1 LAGTGSNYRRVPDPL
16 YLRENMPEI
25 PAELEA
31 VAGPLK
37 GSSIPLSED
46 EVSIGREP
54 SNQISLLDAAV
65 SRRHCVITRQAGQ
78 FKIQDL
84 NSRNSTF
91 VNGVPVTERALAS
104 GDEIKIGNSLFVF
117 VLPEAE
123 KAKDVSTSV
132 EFEKGDTGGGSTIIL
147 RKRDARYL
155 HDLVDIKAGG
165 RTLADLNALLRI
177 SKAVNSVRGLEALEK
192 QVLESIF
199 EVAPAD
205 RAAILLCEP
214 GTEEWTSV
222 FGWDRRSGP
231 NQAVQVSRTIVS
243 QVLAD
248 GVAILCNDLPATE
261 SFSDT
266 ASIVERRI
274 RSVLAVPLEVFDRI
288 LGVIYLDASNPEARF
303 DENHLQLLT
312 AIGSIAA
319 TALDTAR
326 RMETL
331 EQENRRLQDEIS
343 TGHNMVGDSPRMRD
357 VYQFIARVA
366 PRDITVLVFGESGT
380 GKELVARAIHR
391 ASSRAN
397 KPCVA
402 INCAALAETLL
413 ESELFG
419 HEKGAFTG
427 AIAQKK
433 GKLEIAEGGTVF
445 LDEIG
450 ELAPSLQAKMLRVL
464 QEREFERVGG
474 TRTIKL
480 DVRLVTATNRDLE
493 EEVKRGRFREDLFYR
508 LNVVSLRMPALR
520 ERREDIPLL
529 ASYFAAKF
537 SQRSNRPVLGVSPH
551 ARSCLTNYDWPGN
564 VRELENAIE
573 RAVVL
578 GSSDMILPEDLPEA
592 VLEKAESAGATMTGQ
607 KRSHSEC
614 LRAVAG
620 QLYRSRAHAGPASQ
634 LPAST
639 DSQLEHEA
647 ASETSRGGIAAPSQS
662 RCGTIFRCWPPGGH
676 ESGNRICPNHSGA
689 RGRRFPR
696 LKTWPAAGRDFAGR
710 LDLVDVHPKHAA
722 IPNHQ

>member
-1 LAGTGSNYRRVPDPL
+1 MPD
-16 YLRENMPEI
+16 I

-31 VAGPLK
+31 VAGPLR
-37 GSSIPLSED
+37 GSSIPLAEGQIS
-46 EVSIGREP
+46 VGREP
-54 SNQISLLDAAV
+54 SNRISLLDAAV
-65 SRRHCVITRQAGQ
+65 SRRHCVITQDAGQ

-91 VNGVPVTERALAS
+91 VNGVPVTERTLNS
-104 GDEIKIGNSLFVF
+104 GDEIKIGNSLFIF
-117 VLPEAE
+117 VLRETEEA
-123 KAKDVSTSV
+123 KNFAPSLAFDDA
-132 EFEKGDTGGGSTIIL
+132 DTGGGSTIIL
-147 RKRDARYL
+147 RKQDARYL
-155 HDLVDIKAGG
+155 RDLEKIHLKDSKAAS
-165 RTLADLNALLRI
+165 RTVGDLNALLRI

-192 QVLESIF
+192 QVLDSIF

-205 RAAILLCEP
+205 RAAILLCEH
-214 GTEEWTSV
+214 GTDEWTSV
-222 FGWDRRSGP
+222 FGWDRRAGP

-248 GVAILCNDLPATE
+248 GVAVLCNDLPAAET
-261 SFSDT
+261 FSDT

-274 RSVLAVPLEVFDRI
+274 HGVLAVPLEVFDRI

-319 TALDTAR
+319 AALDNAR
-326 RMETL
+326 RMESL

-343 TGHNMVGDSPRMRD
+343 LEHNMVGDSPRMRD
-357 VYQFIARVA
+357 VYQLIARVA
-366 PRDITVLVFGESGT
+366 PRDITVLISGESGT

-391 ASSRAN
+391 TSTRSN
-397 KPCVA
+397 EPCVA

-419 HEKGAFTG
+419 HERGAFTG

-450 ELAPSLQAKMLRVL
+450 ELAPLLQAKLLRVL

-480 DVRLVTATNRDLE
+480 DVRLITATNRDLE

-537 SQRSNRPVLGVSPH
+537 SQRSNRLVLGVSPP
-551 ARSCLTNYDWPGN
+551 ARACLMNYDWPGN

-578 GSSDMILPEDLPEA
+578 GSTDLILPEDLPEA
-592 VLEKAESAGATMTGQ
+592 VMERAESAGASMTAFHD
-607 KRSHSEC
+607 S
-614 LRAVAG
+614 LREAKK
-620 QLYRSRAHAGPASQ
+620 QLILNAF
-634 LPAST
+634 
-639 DSQLEHEA
+639 EA
-647 ASETSRGGIAAPSQS
+647 AQGNYTEAAKLL
-662 RCGTIFRCWPPGGH
+662 GLH
-676 ESGNRICPNHSGA
+676 PNYLH
-689 RGRRFPR
+689 R
-696 LKTWPAAGRDFAGR
+696 LIRNLNMKPM
-710 LDLVDVHPKHAA
+710 LKHAA
-722 IPNHQ
+722 AE

>member
-1 LAGTGSNYRRVPDPL
+1 MPD
-16 YLRENMPEI
+16 I

-37 GSSIPLSED
+37 GSIIALE
-46 EVSIGREP
+46 ETETSIGREP
-54 SNQISLLDAAV
+54 NNQVSLLDAAV
-65 SRRHCVITRQAGQ
+65 SRRHCVITRTGDE

-91 VNGVPVTERALAS
+91 VNGVPIAERTLAS

-117 VLPEAE
+117 VLPEVE
-123 KAKDVSTSV
+123 KSKEISTSV
-132 EFEKGDTGGGSTIIL
+132 EFNKDFDRADVSGGSTIIL
-147 RKRDARYL
+147 RKQDARYL
-155 HDLVDIKAGG
+155 RDLENVPLENIKSAG
-165 RTLADLNALLRI
+165 RTVRDLNALLRI

-205 RAAILLCEP
+205 RAAILLCQS
-214 GTEEWTSV
+214 GTDEWTSV
-222 FGWDRRSGP
+222 FGWDRRAGP
-231 NQAVQVSRTIVS
+231 NQAVQVSRTIVA
-243 QVLAD
+243 QVLSG
-248 GVAILCNDLPATE
+248 GVAMLCNDLPSIE

-274 RSVLAVPLEVFDRI
+274 HSVLAVPLEVFDRI
-288 LGVIYLDASNPEARF
+288 LGVIYLDASNPDAHF

-319 TALDTAR
+319 AALDNAR
-326 RMETL
+326 RMEAL

-343 TGHNMVGDSPRMRD
+343 LEHNMVGDSPRMRD

-366 PRDITVLVFGESGT
+366 PRDITVLLFGESGT

-391 ASSRAN
+391 TSSRAN

-402 INCAALAETLL
+402 INCAALAENLL

-433 GKLEIAEGGTVF
+433 GKLEVAEGGTVF

-450 ELAPSLQAKMLRVL
+450 ELAPLLQAKLLRVL

-480 DVRLVTATNRDLE
+480 DVRLITATNRDLE
-493 EEVKRGRFREDLFYR
+493 DEVKKGRFREDLFYR

-537 SQRSNRPVLGVSPH
+537 SQRANRPVLGVSPH
-551 ARSCLTNYDWPGN
+551 ARTCLTNYDWPGN

-578 GSSDMILPEDLPEA
+578 GSSELILPEDLPEA
-592 VLEKAESAGATMTGQ
+592 VLEKAESAEASMTAFHD
-607 KRSHSEC
+607 S
-614 LRAVAG
+614 LREAKKQLILNAFEQAQGSYTEAARLLGLHPNYLHRLIRNLNMKQVLRQAVA
-620 QLYRSRAHAGPASQ
+620 
-634 LPAST
+634 
-639 DSQLEHEA
+639 E
-647 ASETSRGGIAAPSQS
+647 
-662 RCGTIFRCWPPGGH
+662 
-676 ESGNRICPNHSGA
+676 
-689 RGRRFPR
+689 
-696 LKTWPAAGRDFAGR
+696 
-710 LDLVDVHPKHAA
+710 
-722 IPNHQ
+722 

>member
-1 LAGTGSNYRRVPDPL
+1 MTSSFQYQSSRNPL
-16 YLRENMPEI
+16 YLPESMPDI

-31 VAGPLK
+31 VAGPLN
-37 GSSIPLSED
+37 GTSIPLLEG
-46 EVSIGREP
+46 ETSIGREP
-54 SNQISLLDAAV
+54 SNEISLLDSAV
-65 SRRHCVITRQAGQ
+65 SRKHCVITRNSGQ

-91 VNGVPVTERALAS
+91 VNGVPVTERTLAS

-117 VLPEAE
+117 VLPEVESAMRAS
-123 KAKDVSTSV
+123 KSV
-132 EFEKGDTGGGSTIIL
+132 EFDKADTGAGSTVIL
-147 RKRDARYL
+147 RKQDARYL
-155 HDLVDIKAGG
+155 RDLKTIETNS
-165 RTLADLNALLRI
+165 RTLGDLNALLLI

-192 QVLESIF
+192 QLLESIF
-199 EVAPAD
+199 TVAPAD
-205 RAAILLCEP
+205 RAAILLCDH
-214 GTEEWTSV
+214 GTEEWSSV
-222 FGWDRRSGP
+222 FGWDRRAGP
-231 NQAVQVSRTIVS
+231 NQPVQVSRTIVT
-243 QVLAD
+243 QVLSD
-248 GVAILCNDLPATE
+248 GVAVLSNDVPADD

-266 ASIVERRI
+266 ASIIERRI

-288 LGVIYLDASNPEARF
+288 MGVIYLDASNPEARF

-319 TALDTAR
+319 AALDNAR
-326 RMETL
+326 RMESL

-343 TGHNMVGDSPRMRD
+343 LEHNMVGDSPRMRD

-391 ASSRAN
+391 TSSRAN

-450 ELAPSLQAKMLRVL
+450 ELAPLLQAKLLRVL

-493 EEVKRGRFREDLFYR
+493 EEVKKGRFREDLFYR

-551 ARSCLTNYDWPGN
+551 ARTCLVNYDWPGN

-578 GSSDMILPEDLPEA
+578 GSADMILPEDLPEA
-592 VLEKAESAGATMTGQ
+592 VLEKAESAGASMTAFHD
-607 KRSHSEC
+607 S
-614 LRAVAG
+614 LREAKK
-620 QLYRSRAHAGPASQ
+620 QLILNAFEQAQGSY
-634 LPAST
+634 T
-639 DSQLEHEA
+639 EA
-647 ASETSRGGIAAPSQS
+647 AKLLGLHPNYLHRLIRNLNMKPQLKQAAA
-662 RCGTIFRCWPPGGH
+662 
-676 ESGNRICPNHSGA
+676 E
-689 RGRRFPR
+689 
-696 LKTWPAAGRDFAGR
+696 
-710 LDLVDVHPKHAA
+710 
-722 IPNHQ
+722 

>member
-1 LAGTGSNYRRVPDPL
+1 MPD
-16 YLRENMPEI
+16 I

-37 GSSIPLSED
+37 GSTIPLSED
-46 EVSIGREP
+46 ETALGREP
-54 SNQISLLDAAV
+54 GNQISLLDAAV
-65 SRRHCVITRQAGQ
+65 SRKHCVITRKAGQ

-91 VNGVPVTERALAS
+91 VNGVPITERTLAS
-104 GDEIKIGNSLFVF
+104 GDEIKVGNSLFVF
-117 VLPEAE
+117 VMPEVE

-132 EFEKGDTGGGSTIIL
+132 EFDKSDAGGGSTVIL
-147 RKRDARYL
+147 RKQDARYL
-155 HDLVDIKAGG
+155 GDIIDIRTSS

-177 SKAVNSVRGLEALEK
+177 SKVVNSVRGLETLER

-199 EVAPAD
+199 GVAPAD
-205 RAAILLCEP
+205 RAAILLCEH
-214 GTEEWTSV
+214 GMDEWTSV
-222 FGWDRRSGP
+222 FGWDRRAGQ

-243 QVLAD
+243 KVLSD
-248 GVAILCNDLPATE
+248 GVAVLCNDLPAMQ
-261 SFSDT
+261 SYSDT

-274 RSVLAVPLEVFDRI
+274 HSVLAVPLEVFDRI
-288 LGVIYLDASNPEARF
+288 LGVIYLDASNPDARF
-303 DENHLQLLT
+303 DENHLQLVI

-319 TALDTAR
+319 AALDNAR
-326 RMETL
+326 RMEQL
-331 EQENRRLQDEIS
+331 EQENRRLQDEI
-343 TGHNMVGDSPRMRD
+343 GLEHNMVGDSPRMRD

-366 PRDITVLVFGESGT
+366 PRDITVMIFGESGT

-391 ASSRAN
+391 TSSRAN

-402 INCAALAETLL
+402 INCAALAENLL

-450 ELAPSLQAKMLRVL
+450 ELAPLLQAKLLRVL

-480 DVRLVTATNRDLE
+480 DVRLITATNRDLE
-493 EEVKRGRFREDLFYR
+493 EEVKKSRFREDLFYR

-529 ASYFAAKF
+529 ANYFAAKF
-537 SQRSNRPVLGVSPH
+537 SKRSNRPLLGVSPQ
-551 ARSCLTNYDWPGN
+551 ARTCLTNYDWPGN

-592 VLEKAESAGATMTGQ
+592 VLEKAESAGVTMTAF
-607 KRSHSEC
+607 HDA
-614 LRAVAG
+614 LREAKK
-620 QLYRSRAHAGPASQ
+620 QLILSAFEQAQGSY
-634 LPAST
+634 T
-639 DSQLEHEA
+639 EA
-647 ASETSRGGIAAPSQS
+647 AKLLGLHPNYLHRLIRNLNMKPLLRQAAA
-662 RCGTIFRCWPPGGH
+662 
-676 ESGNRICPNHSGA
+676 E
-689 RGRRFPR
+689 
-696 LKTWPAAGRDFAGR
+696 
-710 LDLVDVHPKHAA
+710 
-722 IPNHQ
+722 